1 MGALD
6 RKLIRDLRHIW
17 LQALAIALVIGC
29 GVAMYVMSLG
39 TIRSL
44 DETRSAYYER
54 YRFADIFADVKR
66 APERL
71 GREIASIPGVAR
83 VETRIVAMVT
93 LDVAGMAEPAR
104 GLLISVPERHQPE
117 LNGLHPR
124 MGRGIRPGHLGE
136 VVLNEAF
143 ADAHSLRPGDFLHAV
158 INGRKRQLDVV
169 GLALSPEYIY
179 SLGPGAMMP
188 DDRRFGVMWMGRE
201 TLAAAYDLEDSF
213 NSVSLTMMRGASE
226 QAIIAALDRI
236 LEPYGGVGAYGRK
249 DQTSHWYISNEM
261 VQLDSMARV
270 APAIFLA
277 VAAFLL
283 HIVISRLIATER
295 EQIGLLKAFGY
306 SGLAVGWHYT
316 KFVLA
321 IVGIGI
327 LLGFVGGAWLGRG
340 LTELYTDFFRFPFLY
355 YRIDISTF
363 VVSALVS
370 VVVALAGTL
379 GAVRRAAQLPPAV
392 AMQPAPPP
400 VYRRT
405 LPERL
410 GLTRRF
416 SQATR
421 MVLRHVLRR
430 PMRSGLTTLGMAMSV
445 AILVSSMFMLDSI
458 EMIIDVQFNRINRQD
473 VSVALVEARPAG
485 IVREFES
492 MAGVLRAEPVRA
504 VAVRLRNRHFSRR
517 TALIG
522 MAPDSDLGRLL
533 DRDLHAVSM
542 PPEGVVLS
550 AKLAEVLGVGR
561 GDRLTVESM
570 EGRRPTADI
579 PVSAVV
585 EQYIGTAAYMDL
597 AALNRFMGDQPMVS
611 LAYLQTDPRREEEL
625 YRNLKDAPAVAGVTV
640 EKAAVESFRDTM
652 AENMLVMTTFNI
664 LFAGMIAFGVVYNS
678 ARISLSERGREL
690 ASLRVLGF
698 TRAEVSWILLGEFA
712 LLTVA
717 ALIPGF
723 VIGYGLSWLM
733 AMGFETELFRIP
745 LAVERST
752 YGFAAVVVLSA
763 AFLTGLL
770 VRRRIDD
777 LDLVAVLKTRE

>member
-295 EQIGLLKAFGY
+295 EQIGLLKA
-306 SGLAVGWHYT
+306 A
-316 KFVLA
+316 
-321 IVGIGI
+321 GIC
-327 LLGFVGGAWLGRG
+327 R
-340 LTELYTDFFRFPFLY
+340 R
-355 YRIDISTF
+355 R
-363 VVSALVS
+363 
-370 VVVALAGTL
+370 LAG
-379 GAVRRAAQLPPAV
+379 ARADRALYGFFPLP
-392 AMQPAPPP
+392 
-400 VYRRT
+400 
-405 LPERL
+405 LPLLPDRY
-410 GLTRRF
+410 
-416 SQATR
+416 Q
-421 MVLRHVLRR
+421 
-430 PMRSGLTTLGMAMSV
+430 
-445 AILVSSMFMLDSI
+445 
-458 EMIIDVQFNRINRQD
+458 
-473 VSVALVEARPAG
+473 
-485 IVREFES
+485 
-492 MAGVLRAEPVRA
+492 
-504 VAVRLRNRHFSRR
+504 HFR
-517 TALIG
+517 
-522 MAPDSDLGRLL
+522 
-533 DRDLHAVSM
+533 
-542 PPEGVVLS
+542 
-550 AKLAEVLGVGR
+550 GVG
-561 GDRLTVESM
+561 
-570 EGRRPTADI
+570 
-579 PVSAVV
+579 
-585 EQYIGTAAYMDL
+585 
-597 AALNRFMGDQPMVS
+597 
-611 LAYLQTDPRREEEL
+611 
-625 YRNLKDAPAVAGVTV
+625 
-640 EKAAVESFRDTM
+640 
-652 AENMLVMTTFNI
+652 
-664 LFAGMIAFGVVYNS
+664 
-678 ARISLSERGREL
+678 AR
-690 ASLRVLGF
+690 
-698 TRAEVSWILLGEFA
+698 
-712 LLTVA
+712 
-717 ALIPGF
+717 
-723 VIGYGLSWLM
+723 
-733 AMGFETELFRIP
+733 
-745 LAVERST
+745 
-752 YGFAAVVVLSA
+752 
-763 AFLTGLL
+763 
-770 VRRRIDD
+770 
-777 LDLVAVLKTRE
+777 